1 MARVVLLFAAQ
12 LVAALILSAAA
23 TAASRVALVIGN
35 SAYQSVGVLPNPA
48 NDARDMAAA
57 LQRLDF
63 DVSLHTDLTYD
74 GMRRALQD
82 FGDKAQGAD
91 MAVVF
96 YAGHGIEIERQNYLI
111 PIDAR
116 LQTDRSVAFEAVPL
130 DLMLTAVD
138 GAKTLKVVLLDACRN
153 NPFAARMQ
161 RSGTTRA
168 IGRGLSRIEP
178 ATGTLVGFAAKEGTI
193 ANDGSSRNSP
203 YTSALLQ
210 HIETPGLE
218 ISLMFRQVRDAVLAS
233 TGNAQEP
240 FTYGSLPGRNLY
252 FKPPANDNSS
262 ANPSPLTNPPQPQQ
276 PAQDRLAWDAIK
288 DTSSIAIIE
297 AFVRRFPT
305 SLYADF
311 ARARIEELQA
321 NLQPSP
327 PPLPSKNQNT
337 PPPGSGNWF
346 VILGSFPQAELS
358 KAKQRQSWLR
368 TRGLRAAI
376 INANNYGNLSN
387 GLYVVVLGPY
397 DRNAALNALERA
409 KTQVGDA
416 YIKAGN

>member
-1 MARVVLLFAAQ
+1 
-12 LVAALILSAAA
+12 
-23 TAASRVALVIGN
+23 
-35 SAYQSVGVLPNPA
+35 
-48 NDARDMAAA
+48 
-57 LQRLDF
+57 
-63 DVSLHTDLTYD
+63 
-74 GMRRALQD
+74 
-82 FGDKAQGAD
+82 
-91 MAVVF
+91 
-96 YAGHGIEIERQNYLI
+96 
-111 PIDAR
+111 
-116 LQTDRSVAFEAVPL
+116 
-130 DLMLTAVD
+130 
-138 GAKTLKVVLLDACRN
+138 
-153 NPFAARMQ
+153 MQ

-168 IGRGLSRIEP
+168 IGRGLSRLEP

-252 FKPPANDNSS
+252 FKPPANDSSS
-262 ANPSPLTNPPQPQQ
+262 ANPSSQPNPPQP
-276 PAQDRLAWDAIK
+276 PAEDRLAWDAIK
-288 DTSSIAIIE
+288 DTDSIAMIE

-321 NLQPSP
+321 SLRPTSPPSP
-327 PPLPSKNQNT
+327 SDNQNT

-346 VILGSFPQAELS
+346 VILGSFPHVELS

-368 TRGLRAAI
+368 MHGLRAAI
-376 INANNYGNLSN
+376 IDTDNYGNLSN

-397 DRNAALNALERA
+397 DQYAALNALERA
-409 KTQVGDA
+409 KTRVGDA